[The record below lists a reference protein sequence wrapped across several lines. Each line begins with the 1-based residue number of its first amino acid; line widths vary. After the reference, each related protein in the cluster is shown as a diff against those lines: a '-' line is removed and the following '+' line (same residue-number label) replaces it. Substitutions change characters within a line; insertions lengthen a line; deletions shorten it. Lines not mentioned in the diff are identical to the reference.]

1 MGRVLAAV
9 VKIVIAS
16 LMAGA
21 VLSALN
27 ISAAEIL
34 SEIGL
39 TPEAV
44 FAMLRTGAEW
54 AIPNLVLGSLVI
66 VPIWL
71 VTMLLRPPRN

>member
-1 MGRVLAAV
+1 MSKVLAAV
-9 VKIVIAS
+9 IKIVIAS
-16 LMAGA
+16 LMTGA

-34 SEIGL
+34 SEIGM
-39 TPEAV
+39 TPEAI
-44 FAMLRTGAEW
+44 FSMLQKGAEW

-71 VTMLLRPPRN
+71 VTFLLRPPKS